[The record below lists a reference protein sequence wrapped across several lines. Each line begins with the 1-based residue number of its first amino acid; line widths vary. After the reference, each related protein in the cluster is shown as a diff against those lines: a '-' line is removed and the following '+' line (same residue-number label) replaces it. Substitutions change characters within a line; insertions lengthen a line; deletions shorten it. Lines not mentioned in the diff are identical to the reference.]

1 MPRVK
6 SHVPSSPS
14 ALTTSLPLFTPLPLL
29 LPSLAK
35 DSPQKAHQNS
45 PLMPWQAINPWSPK
59 LQITWDVTHFGW
71 VGWQVCMCLIS
82 RGGVALGRAGVLFV
96 CFKAGYFFNEVM
108 PWQI

>member
-6 SHVPSSPS
+6 SHVPSSTS
-14 ALTTSLPLFTPLPLL
+14 ALTTSLPPFTLLSLL

-45 PLMPWQAINPWSPK
+45 PLMPWQAINPLSQK
-59 LQITWDVTHFGW
+59 LQIAGDVTHFGW
-71 VGWQVCMCLIS
+71 VECQVCMCPL
-82 RGGVALGRAGVLFV
+82 RGVWGLEWVGVLFV
-96 CFKAGYFFNEVM
+96 CFKAGYFFNEAM